1 MKNLYEKYFFG
12 KDKEFIRLLD
22 LIGKVGI
29 EKVEKSISI
38 VNNSTP
44 TSVTLDKIEF
54 ICQRNNDMEFYK
66 QYFKDKDSAI
76 INNSLHM
83 LSDYADLLSE
93 RKGDIS

>member
-1 MKNLYEKYFFG
+1 MDNQ
-12 KDKEFIRLLD
+12 DKILV
-22 LIGKVGI
+22 INHKVI
-29 EKVEKSISI
+29 DDV
-38 VNNSTP
+38 VDV